1 MLKPYKA
8 NAYKDGW
15 DRSYGNGPHCARS
28 HASDVPAPGPWQCLF
43 AHVTEEYGIMAGTN
57 RGESGSN
64 KERIA
69 VGAWV
74 LKDATSSWETVFDRA
89 WAGEPQFVSRDGA
102 QTVVVI
108 SLRSYQAAKPKKRRT
123 IIKNPKLAFSIS
135 DADLF
140 SDDSAIWEA
149 CNGKGPLA

>member
-1 MLKPYKA
+1 M
-8 NAYKDGW
+8 
-15 DRSYGNGPHCARS
+15 
-28 HASDVPAPGPWQCLF
+28 
-43 AHVTEEYGIMAGTN
+43 
-57 RGESGSN
+57 
-64 KERIA
+64 
-69 VGAWV
+69 GAWV

-89 WAGEPQFVSRDGA
+89 WAGEPQFVSRDGT

>member
-1 MLKPYKA
+1 MGSIIRERAALRA
-8 NAYKDGW
+8 FA
-15 DRSYGNGPHCARS
+15 CARCS
-28 HASDVPAPGPWQCLF
+28 CPRPLTVAGRECLF
-43 AHVTEEYGIMAGTN
+43 AHVTEEYGIKAGTN